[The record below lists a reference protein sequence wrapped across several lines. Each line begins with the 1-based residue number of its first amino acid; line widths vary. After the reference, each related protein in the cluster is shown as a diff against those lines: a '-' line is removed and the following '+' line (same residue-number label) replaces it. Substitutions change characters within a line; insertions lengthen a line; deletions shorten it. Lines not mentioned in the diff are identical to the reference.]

1 MKAITHMLALAALT
15 LGTQALAAQEK
26 PSYAKH
32 VRPFLA
38 KYCLECHNAKTA
50 KLGLNLETVK
60 SILEGADG
68 GPVLDPGKPDASR
81 IVLLVEGKDKP
92 KMPPP
97 EAKFHPTKEELGV

>member
-15 LGTQALAAQEK
+15 LGTQALAAQDK

-60 SILEGADG
+60 SILEGGDG
-68 GPVLDPGKPDASR
+68 GPVVEVGKPDDSR

-92 KMPPP
+92 AIPPK
-97 EAKFHPTKEELGV
+97 EAKVHPQKE

>member
-1 MKAITHMLALAALT
+1 MNRALLLAAIVAT
-15 LGTQALAAQEK
+15 LVGAPTSAQDK
-26 PSYAKH
+26 VSYAKQ

-38 KYCLECHNAKTA
+38 KYCVECHNAKTA

-68 GPVLDPGKPDASR
+68 GPVLDPGKPDDSR

-97 EAKFHPTKEELGV
+97 EAKFHPKKEE